1 MGRALVMQV
10 QPAWFLWRRSGKGT
24 NISSQNT
31 NKQTQQ
37 ENYNTKKKC
46 QRTNYSYIIDLT
58 ASVELI
64 LVCNHRALFQDT
76 VGFLLTNRE
85 QVSSEMR
92 EMSSAC
98 WMTLSRS
105 FSWEMKGQR
114 VMLTCSSLQS
124 SGTLTVNMQ
133 GHSRRAH
140 AAVCFTEGKY
150 KHVQTQTP

>member
-1 MGRALVMQV
+1 MEKEQTSLPRIQ
-10 QPAWFLWRRSGKGT
+10 
-24 NISSQNT
+24 T
-31 NKQTQQ
+31 NKHNKKIIIQ
-37 ENYNTKKKC
+37 KKKS
-46 QRTNYSYIIDLT
+46 QRTHYSYIIDLT

-64 LVCNHRALFQDT
+64 LVCNHHALFQDT

-124 SGTLTVNMQ
+124 SGTLTVNKQ